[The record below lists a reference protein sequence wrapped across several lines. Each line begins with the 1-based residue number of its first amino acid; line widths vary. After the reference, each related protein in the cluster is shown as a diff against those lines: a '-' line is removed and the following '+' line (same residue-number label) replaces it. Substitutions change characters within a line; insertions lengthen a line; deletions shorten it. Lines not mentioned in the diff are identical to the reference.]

1 MPTGYYKMGTGVF
14 GSDIDWDS
22 AMHFKVRR
30 DPNGLDAN
38 YKDLIEQGLKNNTV
52 VRSRLYNVTG
62 YYSSYTNKMKKVE
75 DASNIFA
82 INAIMGKKNL
92 TTDWDALMNQVN
104 QSSYDYKNIQR
115 MLEELAKKAGII
127 Q

>member
-1 MPTGYYKMGTGVF
+1 
-14 GSDIDWDS
+14 
-22 AMHFKVRR
+22 
-30 DPNGLDAN
+30 
-38 YKDLIEQGLKNNTV
+38 
-52 VRSRLYNVTG
+52 
-62 YYSSYTNKMKKVE
+62 MKKVE